1 MHKIFSFIILFLLI
15 TNLSFSQNQTD
26 QDFINKQFDL
36 ALNLYNNQQYD
47 KALKIFNQIT
57 DNFEY
62 NSKTSASE
70 IFIGKILVQQ
80 KKYDEAEND
89 IKDFLSQNPDSRYSD
104 EARVTIAKAFIEQ
117 SKYLDAFKELTFILE
132 TSNSQ
137 YYLLYAK
144 NTAEKLARDFLRAG
158 EVQNLFDSF
167 TKAQPKS
174 FILLTSGKLYLK
186 EGDKVDASKVF
197 SKIVKQFPNS
207 EEYKEADNLL
217 KSNLSEIT
225 PEVNNNLIGVMLPL
239 FNSLDSNRA
248 FTPAGEILEG
258 IKFAISEYNKDRQ
271 DKIGLIIRNTNN
283 DTTKILRIKN
293 EFVSIPSIKAIIG
306 PLFSNEVRVALEDF
320 KDSDIP
326 VISPT
331 ATDDGLIN
339 LYNNFFQAN
348 PSFDMRGLV
357 MAQYVYYVENKRRM
371 AVLNAMDGYSS
382 LLANSFVNEFQK
394 LGGEIIVRQSYI
406 TNSFDLTDQV
416 NQILA
421 VADTLQGIYVPL
433 ADKMD
438 APVIL
443 SSLVKDSL
451 YLPLYGNQ
459 DWFLAKGYET
469 SPELSNQ
476 LTFTSDF
483 FIDYN
488 SPNFKSFSSD
498 FYSQTKKDANRN
510 VLYGY
515 DTAKYLLGIIRNVQN
530 NRYAIEMKM
539 ESGFSSSGL
548 HNNIA
553 FDSRRINRFLNIVR
567 YKEGIFELV
576 DKFESGQ

>member
-1 MHKIFSFIILFLLI
+1 MYKTFTFFILFLLL
-15 TNLSFSQNQTD
+15 TSLSYPQNQTN
-26 QDFINKQFDL
+26 QDFIDKQFDL

-47 KALKIFNQIT
+47 EALQIFNQIV
-57 DNFEY
+57 DNFKY
-62 NSKTSASE
+62 NSKTTASE
-70 IFIGKILVQQ
+70 VLIGKILIQQ
-80 KKYDEAEND
+80 KKYDEAEKDLN
-89 IKDFLSQNPDSRYSD
+89 DFLSQNPDSRYSD
-104 EARVTIAKAFIEQ
+104 EARITISKAYIEQ

-132 TSNSQ
+132 TSSSQ

-144 NTAEKLARDFLRAG
+144 NTAQKLAEDYLRAG

-167 TKAQPKS
+167 TKDQTKS
-174 FILLTSGKLYLK
+174 FILLTAGKLFLK
-186 EGDKVDASKVF
+186 EGDKVDASNDL
-197 SKIVKQFPNS
+197 SKIIKQFPNS

-217 KSNLSEIT
+217 KSNLSEIA
-225 PEVNNNLIGVMLPL
+225 PEANNNLIGVMLPL
-239 FNSLDSNRA
+239 YNSLDSNKA
-248 FTPAGEILEG
+248 FTPAEEILEG
-258 IKFAISEYNKDRQ
+258 IKYAVSEYNKDRQ

-293 EFVSIPSIKAIIG
+293 EFVNIPSIKAIIG

-326 VISPT
+326 LISPT
-331 ATDDGLIN
+331 ATDDGLTN
-339 LYNNFFQAN
+339 LYDNFFQAN
-348 PSFDMRGLV
+348 PSFDMRGVV

-371 AVLNAMDGYSS
+371 AVLNAMDGYSP

-488 SPNFKSFSSD
+488 SPNFKSFSND
-498 FYSQTKKDANRN
+498 FYTQTKKDANRN

-515 DTAKYLLGIIRNVQN
+515 DTAKYLLGIIRNVQDS
-530 NRYAIEMKM
+530 RYAIEIKM
-539 ESGFSSSGL
+539 ESGFSSAGL

-576 DKFESGQ
+576 DKFESGK